1 MQTTT
6 IKIAKSFTAA
16 AKAATKF
23 FTVISAAASSRLRWR
38 YVVGVGPVNSGKQ
51 PGVVVGHYLASLVP
65 SLAMH
70 HAKPAMAMIN
80 RPQGDACRGS
90 RPSESVRSRRLA
102 GF

>member
-6 IKIAKSFTAA
+6 NKIAKSFTAA
-16 AKAATKF
+16 ITAAAKF

-38 YVVGVGPVNSGKQ
+38 YVVGDGN
-51 PGVVVGHYLASLVP
+51 PGVVGQRLALLVP

-70 HAKPAMAMIN
+70 HAHPAMAMIS

-90 RPSESVRSRRLA
+90 RPSDSVRSRRLA

>member
-23 FTVISAAASSRLRWR
+23 FTVIAAAASSRLRWR
-38 YVVGVGPVNSGKQ
+38 YVVGVGPVNSGYW
-51 PGVVVGHYLASLVP
+51 PGVVGHHLASLVP
-65 SLAMH
+65 SLAMR
-70 HAKPAMAMIN
+70 HAQPAMAIMN
-80 RPQGDACRGS
+80 RPQADACRGC
-90 RPSESVRSRRLA
+90 RPSDSVRSRRLA

>member
-38 YVVGVGPVNSGKQ
+38 YVVGGN
-51 PGVVVGHYLASLVP
+51 PGVVVGQRLASLVP

-70 HAKPAMAMIN
+70 HAKPAMAIMC
-80 RPQGDACRGS
+80 RPQADACRGS
-90 RPSESVRSRRLA
+90 RPSDSVRSRRLA

>member
-6 IKIAKSFTAA
+6 NKIAKSFTAA
-16 AKAATKF
+16 IKAATKF

-38 YVVGVGPVNSGKQ
+38 YVVGVGN

-70 HAKPAMAMIN
+70 HAKPAMAIMC
-80 RPQGDACRGS
+80 RPQADACRGS
-90 RPSESVRSRRLA
+90 RPSDSVRSRRLA

>member
-6 IKIAKSFTAA
+6 NTIAKSFTAA
-16 AKAATKF
+16 IKAAAKF

-38 YVVGVGPVNSGKQ
+38 YVVSGPVNSGSR
-51 PGVVVGHYLASLVP
+51 PGVVGQRLALLVP

-70 HAKPAMAMIN
+70 HAKPAMAMIC

-90 RPSESVRSRRLA
+90 RPSDSVRSRRLA

>member
-38 YVVGVGPVNSGKQ
+38 YVVGVGN
-51 PGVVVGHYLASLVP
+51 PGVVVGHHLASLVP
-65 SLAMH
+65 SLAMR

-80 RPQGDACRGS
+80 RSQGDACRGC
-90 RPSESVRSRRLA
+90 RPSDSVRSRRLA

>member
-6 IKIAKSFTAA
+6 NKIAKSFTAA
-16 AKAATKF
+16 VTAAAKS

-38 YVVGVGPVNSGKQ
+38 YVVSGPGNPGNQ
-51 PGVVVGHYLASLVP
+51 PGVVGQRLALLVP

-70 HAKPAMAMIN
+70 HARPAMAMIS
-80 RPQGDACRGS
+80 RPQGDACRGC
-90 RPSESVRSRRLA
+90 RPSDSVRSRRLA

>member
-6 IKIAKSFTAA
+6 NKIAKSFTAA
-16 AKAATKF
+16 ITAATKF

-38 YVVGVGPVNSGKQ
+38 YVVSGN
-51 PGVVVGHYLASLVP
+51 PGVVGQRLASLVP

-70 HAKPAMAMIN
+70 HAQPAMAIMR
-80 RPQGDACRGS
+80 RPQADACRGS
-90 RPSESVRSRRLA
+90 RPSDSVVSRRLA